1 MPDTKTNVN
10 VGAQTAGLFT
20 NSAVSDAGLTL
31 YDTMLGYGTYLID
44 NQGWVVNSCFW
55 ART

>member
-10 VGAQTAGLFT
+10 VHAQTVGLFT
-20 NSAVSDAGLTL
+20 NSAFSDAGLTL
-31 YDTMLGYGTYLID
+31 YDTMLGYGTYLLD
-44 NQGWVVNSCFW
+44 NQGRVVNFCFW